1 MESRS
6 GDVHNRGMVINPR
19 KCARSVQVFAVAA
32 ALSSCVGWKARAD
45 ELRQSADELV
55 EDGHSRKD
63 DFVRRFGTPTSCS
76 PLPAGE
82 SCSWSTSSGG
92 ARSRPRN
99 IDVLQVRFDL
109 AGKFVSDTAY
119 GERIYQGRSAPEGS
133 GSTFGDCPLGQSF
146 NDGSCSA
153 LDPLQGVKSFQ

>member
-1 MESRS
+1 M
-6 GDVHNRGMVINPR
+6 NPR
-19 KCARSVQVFAVAA
+19 NCVRSARWAAFAAVAA
-32 ALSSCVGWKARAD
+32 VLSSCVGWKARAD

-76 PLPAGE
+76 PLPSGE
-82 SCSWSTSSGG
+82 TCSWRTESGG

-99 IDVLQVRFDL
+99 IDVLQVKFDP
-109 AGKFVSDTAY
+109 AGNFVSDTAV

-153 LDPLQGVKSFQ
+153 LDPLQGGKGLQ